1 MRAGDR
7 TKTTGRQGE
16 QMACDFLLTRGHEIL
31 DRNWHG
37 GHLEID
43 IVSQASDGLHFVEVK
58 TRTAP
63 VLAPVEMQ
71 INPLKQRRV
80 SSAALRYVHDK
91 HLEGKEL
98 FFGFHLQHRCV
109 IITKM
114 VRRALPKVSVRRSRY
129 GYRIIRYLK

>member
-1 MRAGDR
+1 MSVGDR

-16 QMACDFLLTRGHEIL
+16 QMACDFLMTRGHAIL
-31 DRNWHG
+31 DRNWRG

-43 IVSQASDGLHFVEVK
+43 IVSEAPDGVHFVEVK

-71 INPLKQRRV
+71 VNPLKQRRV
-80 SSAALRYVHDK
+80 SSAALRYVHEK

-98 FFGFHLQHRCV
+98 FFDV
-109 IITKM
+109 
-114 VRRALPKVSVRRSRY
+114 VSVLFDGTETIVKY
-129 GYRIIRYLK
+129 YPQAWIPIYV

>member
-1 MRAGDR
+1 MREGDR

-98 FFGFHLQHRCV
+98 FFDV
-109 IITKM
+109 
-114 VRRALPKVSVRRSRY
+114 VSVLFY
-129 GYRIIRYLK
+129 GTETIVKYYPQAWIPIYV